1 MTIKDPNVTV
11 YNFDNNKDDEN
22 KNIIQN
28 YSVLDNSKI
37 KNDIEEND
45 K

>member
-11 YNFDNNKDDEN
+11 YNFDNNKDNEN